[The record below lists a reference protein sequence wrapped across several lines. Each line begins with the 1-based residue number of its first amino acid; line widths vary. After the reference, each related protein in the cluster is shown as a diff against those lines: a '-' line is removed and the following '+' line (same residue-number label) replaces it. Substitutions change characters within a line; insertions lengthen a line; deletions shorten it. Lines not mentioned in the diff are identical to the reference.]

1 MADEVVLVVEDEGA
15 LRNIMARTLRECGYT
30 VYEAAHG
37 LQALEILE
45 RHGVSVTLI
54 ISDVVM
60 PQISG
65 RELAERV
72 LERWPDVPMLFTSG
86 YTGLYVVQRGLLDEG
101 QEFIQKPIAPDTLAQ
116 KVREMLDSRQSG
128 AARQFPASLI
138 MSAGVSSMA
147 KTIRNQVANDAN
159 STLPGSSLERSS
171 PSERVSG

>member
-1 MADEVVLVVEDEGA
+1 VEDEGA
-15 LRNIMARTLRECGYT
+15 VRNIMARTLRECGYT
-30 VYEAAHG
+30 VLEAAHG

-54 ISDVVM
+54 IADVVM

-72 LERWPDVPMLFTSG
+72 LERWPDVPILFTSG

-116 KVREMLDSRQSG
+116 KVREMLDSCPRQSG